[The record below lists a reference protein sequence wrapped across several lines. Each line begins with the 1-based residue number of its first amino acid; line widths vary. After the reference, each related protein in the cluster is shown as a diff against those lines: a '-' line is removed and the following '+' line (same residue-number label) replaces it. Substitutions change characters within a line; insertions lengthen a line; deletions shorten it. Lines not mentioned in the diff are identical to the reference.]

1 MTARG
6 TLNNQIRHRRGD
18 LGKVYSIQLLGGKIQ
33 HKRSVKKMK
42 EEKGEKIRKR
52 NKRKIT
58 TCSVSFLF
66 RFEFVPVDESVMQ
79 KKGGSVCCTGV
90 REREQ
95 QESMLEQSKRCRCG
109 GDYEKI
115 VGISACDMNRDLRA
129 SCQE

>member
-58 TCSVSFLF
+58 TCSVSI
-66 RFEFVPVDESVMQ
+66 RIRSRRRKCDA
-79 KKGGSVCCTGV
+79 KKGG
-90 REREQ
+90 
-95 QESMLEQSKRCRCG
+95 
-109 GDYEKI
+109 
-115 VGISACDMNRDLRA
+115 ACVVQA
-129 SCQE
+129 

>member
-66 RFEFVPVDESVMQ
+66 RLEFVPVDESVMQ
-79 KKGGSVCCTGV
+79 KRGERVLYRRE

-95 QESMLEQSKRCRCG
+95 QESMLEQSKLQACVCVWEYA
-109 GDYEKI
+109 YE
-115 VGISACDMNRDLRA
+115 
-129 SCQE
+129 